1 MEGYRNRK
9 FEKSIG
15 LVAFSMIVPLICYAY
30 AGMYDRY
37 IEMMYALCA
46 VLITIF
52 VSQLVVFLLI
62 RFNWLNT
69 SKKIRMRL
77 LLFAKRLCKN
87 WYINLLAAWAL
98 SSFVLMSYIYVFS
111 MGLFIYAIVPFF
123 LFWVLYLV
131 VVFRKKMR
139 VRWLSGLRALY
150 FYLIAS
156 IGQILVFIVLFLANI
171 IMLYGPINTFTNY
184 LWDIY
189 CYRVPLGNDGGYIL
203 AKGIWDLSLFM
214 AIPYLLL
221 ISCNILMRY
230 YQKYKYEEER

>member
-1 MEGYRNRK
+1 MKKNV
-9 FEKSIG
+9 IG
-15 LVAFSMIVPLICYAY
+15 LNALFFPVVCYAL
-30 AGMYDRY
+30 AGFFERY
-37 IEMMYALCA
+37 REMMD
-46 VLITIF
+46 VLYVVLKTIF

-69 SKKIRMRL
+69 SKKIRMKL

-131 VVFRKKMR
+131 VVIRKKMR
-139 VRWLSGLRALY
+139 VRWLSGLKALY

-156 IGQILVFIVLFLANI
+156 IGQIVVFIALLLANVL
-171 IMLYGPINTFTNY
+171 MLYGPINTFTNY

-221 ISCNILMRY
+221 VFCNILKMRY
-230 YQKYKYEEER
+230 TKNKYEEEW